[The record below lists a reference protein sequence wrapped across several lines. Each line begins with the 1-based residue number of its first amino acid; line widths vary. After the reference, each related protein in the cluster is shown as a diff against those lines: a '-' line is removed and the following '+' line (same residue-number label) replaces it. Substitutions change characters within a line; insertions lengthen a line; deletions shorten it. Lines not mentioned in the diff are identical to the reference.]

1 MKTANNCRRVVL
13 AGGDGCRVLYCEEC
27 NVAEVEVGALSLR
40 LEEHA
45 FNSLAEMIQEAAA
58 RLAIYSANKS
68 HSQFTTSI
76 KNVH

>member
-13 AGGDGCRVLYCEEC
+13 AGGEGCRVLYCEEC

-40 LEEHA
+40 LEAHA
-45 FNSLAEMIQEAAA
+45 FNSLAEMMQEAAA
-58 RLAIYSANKS
+58 RLAIHCANKS
-68 HSQFTTSI
+68 HSQFTTSV

>member
-13 AGGDGCRVLYCEEC
+13 AGAEGCRVLYCEEC
-27 NVAEVEVGALSLR
+27 NVMEIEVGALSLR
-40 LEEHA
+40 LEDHA
-45 FNSLAEMIQEAAA
+45 FNSLAEMIQEAAT

-68 HSQFTTSI
+68 HSQFTASI